1 MAHARHIA
9 LTRCR
14 QSSLSFALMLLLI
27 CMVSPASAAKSPQT
41 VKVEAAYVELHSGP
55 GRGYPVFH
63 TVERGD
69 SVALIKRRTDW
80 FKVRTEDGVEGWV
93 DRRAIEQGAMPGT
106 PVRGARDAAFE
117 DYLESNFEAGFSTG
131 DFDGDQ
137 VFSFRA
143 GYRFNE
149 YFMAELAL
157 SEVSGTFSSSTLYDA
172 NLLVQPFTVWRL
184 TPFFTLG
191 MGRFKND
198 PKDVLLDDNT
208 TDDWS
213 ANAGLGLRAYLA
225 RRFILRADYRHYVV
239 MIDDDTNEDFDAY
252 TIGFSVFF

>member
-1 MAHARHIA
+1 
-9 LTRCR
+9 
-14 QSSLSFALMLLLI
+14 
-27 CMVSPASAAKSPQT
+27 
-41 VKVEAAYVELHSGP
+41 
-55 GRGYPVFH
+55 
-63 TVERGD
+63 
-69 SVALIKRRTDW
+69 
-80 FKVRTEDGVEGWV
+80 
-93 DRRAIEQGAMPGT
+93 
-106 PVRGARDAAFE
+106 

>member
-1 MAHARHIA
+1 MTHARQQA

-14 QSSLSFALMLLLI
+14 QSSLSFGLLVILI
-27 CMVSPASAAKSPQT
+27 CAAVPVWAARTFQ
-41 VKVEAAYVELHSGP
+41 VVEVEAAYVELHSGP

-69 SVALIKRRTDW
+69 SVSLIKRRTDW
-80 FKVRTEDGVEGWV
+80 FKVRTESGVEGWV
-93 DRRAIEQGAMPGT
+93 DRRAIEGGALPGAPLT
-106 PVRGARDAAFE
+106 GGRDAAFD
-117 DYLESNFEAGFSTG
+117 DYLERNFEAGFATG

-149 YFMAELAL
+149 KFMAELAL
-157 SEVSGTFSSSTLYDA
+157 SEVSGTFSSSTLWDA
-172 NLLVQPFTVWRL
+172 NLVVQPLTVWRL

-191 MGRFKND
+191 MGRFEND
-198 PKDVLLDDNT
+198 PKGVLVEDT
-208 TDDWS
+208 STEDWS

-225 RRFILRADYRHYVV
+225 RRFIIRGDYRHYVV
-239 MIDDDTNEDFDAY
+239 MIDDDSNEDFDMWS
-252 TIGFSVFF
+252 IGFSVFF